1 MLLVLIGSLLLMGTA
16 FALLAKAAG
25 MSRAR
30 TADTLAQIDA
40 YGFAEAPPTLQT
52 AGAARGILDAVASLL
67 GQAFAQVPEFGVWG
81 LHIYVGRHNPT
92 GIYAPWNPKVSCANA
107 GAEGAAV
114 GHHHG
119 S

>member
-40 YGFAEAPPTLQT
+40 YGFAEAAPTPQT

-67 GQAFAQVPEFGVWG
+67 GQAFAARLSG
-81 LHIYVGRHNPT
+81 LRRRRSGR
-92 GIYAPWNPKVSCANA
+92 S
-107 GAEGAAV
+107 
-114 GHHHG
+114 
-119 S
+119 